1 MKGDGEATEQSTP
14 SEQLTIAESG
24 GIIKASE
31 KVELAEV
38 TDADAEQTRNRQI
51 LMERIADGSITLTVN
66 KTMQARHMYDTHEE
80 GKSYFNENVTYDFLQ
95 TLINEKHGTGYIRIT
110 KSGQIKETLASNN
123 ELAIAV
129 PLGQAQGSSTNRVIV
144 HYSKTRTHIVPAA
157 MLLLQNKKEA
167 KR

>member
-1 MKGDGEATEQSTP
+1 MKGSGEPAEQSTP

-38 TDADAEQTRNRQI
+38 TDADAEQIRNRQI
-51 LMERIADGSITLTVN
+51 LMERIADGSITLTIN

-95 TLINEKHGTGYIRIT
+95 ELINERHGSGYIRIT
-110 KSGQIKETLASNN
+110 KSGQIKETFVLSEDVATD
-123 ELAIAV
+123 V
-129 PLGQAQGSSTNRVIV
+129 PEGQTAGTPTNRITA
-144 HYSKTRTHIVPAA
+144 HYSKTRTHLVPSE
-157 MLLLQNKKEA
+157 KKE
-167 KR
+167 KDDVGLNN